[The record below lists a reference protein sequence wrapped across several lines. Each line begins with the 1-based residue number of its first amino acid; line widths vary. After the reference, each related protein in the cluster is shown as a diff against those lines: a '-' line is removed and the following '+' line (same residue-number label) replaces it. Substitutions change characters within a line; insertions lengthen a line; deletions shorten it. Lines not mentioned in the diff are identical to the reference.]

1 MKEEKSICVRRLEIE
16 RTRRKKGRTTRRRI
30 QASIEHILELL
41 KDLGDISDEVRKKIY
56 DEKDLEV
63 LSKWFKLAAK
73 SDTMEQFIKAM

>member
-1 MKEEKSICVRRLEIE
+1 MRRLEIE